1 MNGHQPYEEDLAL
14 YALGALQSD
23 DRVALEKHLDSCA
36 ECRRELEQLR
46 GDMAL
51 LAWSAA
57 GAKPPA
63 RSRERLMKSVSREPR
78 TVEAPSHR
86 SWWLL
91 APWFAVV
98 VLVGVA
104 VFFWIRNDD
113 FQKRIT
119 RIQQDFAAK
128 EAQLEEAR
136 EIVATLTNKDAQ
148 RVTLVAAKTPPQP
161 QGKAI
166 YVRDRGRLI
175 FIASDFPQL
184 PPQRAYEL
192 WLIPKAGSPIPA
204 GVFKPDAHGSATI
217 VNPPLPM
224 GTEAKA
230 FAITVE
236 PDSGS
241 SAPTSTPIMLGAGQ

>member
-1 MNGHQPYEEDLAL
+1 MNAHQPYEEDLAL
-14 YALGALQSD
+14 YALGALQGD
-23 DRVALEKHLDSCA
+23 DRVAMEKHLDSCA
-36 ECRRELEQLR
+36 ECRRELEQLQ

-78 TVEAPSHR
+78 RVGAPAHR
-86 SWWLL
+86 SWRVLV
-91 APWFAVV
+91 PWFAV
-98 VLVGVA
+98 LILAGVA
-104 VFFWIRNDD
+104 VLLGMRNND
-113 FQKRIT
+113 FEKRLT

-128 EAQLEEAR
+128 EAKVEEAR
-136 EIVATLTNKDAQ
+136 EIVATLTAKDAQ

-166 YVRDRGRLI
+166 YVRERGRLI

-192 WLIPKAGSPIPA
+192 WLIPKAGSPMAA
-204 GVFKPDAHGSATI
+204 GVFKPDAHGSAMI
-217 VNPPLPM
+217 VHPPLPA

>member
-1 MNGHQPYEEDLAL
+1 MNTHQPYEEDLAL
-14 YALGALQSD
+14 YALGALSSD

-63 RSRERLMKSVSREPR
+63 RSRARLMKSVSREPR
-78 TVEAPSHR
+78 TVAAPPRR
-86 SWWLL
+86 SWWVLTPWL
-91 APWFAVV
+91 ATL
-98 VLVGVA
+98 VLMGVA
-104 VFFWIRNDD
+104 VLFWMRNHD
-113 FQKRIT
+113 FEKRIA

-128 EAQLEEAR
+128 EAQVEEAR
-136 EIVATLTNKDAQ
+136 EIVATLTAKDAQ
-148 RVTLVAAKTPPQP
+148 RVTLVAAKKPPQP

-166 YVRDRGRLI
+166 YVRERGRLI

-192 WLIPKAGSPIPA
+192 WLIPKSGSPIPA

-217 VNPPLPM
+217 VHPPLPA

-241 SAPTSTPIMLGAGQ
+241 SLPTSTPIMLGAGQ

>member
-1 MNGHQPYEEDLAL
+1 MTAHQPYQEDLAL
-14 YALGALQSD
+14 YALGSLPGD
-23 DRVALEKHLDSCA
+23 DRVALERHLDSCA

-78 TVEAPSHR
+78 KVGAPSRR
-86 SWWLL
+86 SGWVL
-91 APWFAVV
+91 APWFAVLVLTGV
-98 VLVGVA
+98 V
-104 VFFWIRNDD
+104 VFFWTRNHD
-113 FQKRIT
+113 FEKRMT
-119 RIQQDFAAK
+119 RIRQDFAAK
-128 EAQLEEAR
+128 EAQVEEAR
-136 EIVATLTNKDAQ
+136 EIVSTLTAKDAQ

-161 QGKAI
+161 HGKAI
-166 YVRDRGRLI
+166 YVREGGRLI

-192 WLIPKAGSPIPA
+192 WLIPKAGPPVPA

-217 VNPPLPM
+217 VHPPLPA

-241 SAPTSTPIMLGAGQ
+241 PAPTSTPIMLGAGE

>member
-1 MNGHQPYEEDLAL
+1 MNAHQPYEEDLAL
-14 YALGALQSD
+14 YALGALQGG

-78 TVEAPSHR
+78 TVRAAKHR
-86 SWWLL
+86 SWWVL
-91 APWFAVV
+91 APWFAA
-98 VLVGVA
+98 LILTGVA
-104 VFFWIRNDD
+104 VLLGMRNND
-113 FQKRIT
+113 FEKRLT

-128 EAQLEEAR
+128 EAQVEEAR
-136 EIVATLTNKDAQ
+136 EIVATLTANDAQ

-166 YVRDRGRLI
+166 YVRERGRLI

-192 WLIPKAGSPIPA
+192 WLIPKAGSPMPA

-217 VNPPLPM
+217 VHPRLPA

-241 SAPTSTPIMLGAGQ
+241 PAPTSTPIMLGAGQ